1 MKKLLM
7 LMLSFGLVHVVT
19 AQESVRP
26 PDGAEA
32 KKPNDDPKHKE
43 AVEVLKKVD
52 EATKAL
58 KVVSYKSSAMG
69 VGWVATRVPKME
81 AKVVAA
87 GKWENEP
94 GKFRVEAKVTIA
106 DSSESREF
114 TAGNTG
120 EEYYLIDP
128 VKKLVYADLDP
139 AVMGGDGRAV
149 QNILMREYNHPT
161 PFTDEVNSEKA
172 EITGSEKVGDQDC
185 YVISVLYRPKLEAVW
200 YFSKKDFLPRRVDRV
215 QISPTDERG
224 FAQLVVTD
232 LVVEPKNA
240 EDAFKLTVPE
250 GFEKTDEFA
259 PLRQR
264 PNM

>member
-7 LMLSFGLVHVVT
+7 LMLSLGLVNVVV

-26 PDGAEA
+26 PEGADA

-43 AVEVLKKVD
+43 AVEILKKVD
-52 EATKAL
+52 DATKAL

-69 VGWVATRVPKME
+69 VGWLATRVPKME
-81 AKVVAA
+81 AKVIAA

-94 GKFRVEAKVTIA
+94 GKFRVEAKVTLP

-120 EEYYLIDP
+120 EEFFLIDP

-139 AVMGGDGRAV
+139 AVMGSDGRII
-149 QNILMREYNHPT
+149 QQILMREYNHPT
-161 PFTDEVNSEKA
+161 PFSDEVNSEKA
-172 EITGSEKVGDQDC
+172 EITGSEKIGDHDC
-185 YVISVLYRPKLEAVW
+185 YVINVVYRPKLEAVW
-200 YFSKKDFLPRRVDRV
+200 YFSKKDFLPRRVDRIG
-215 QISPTDERG
+215 ISPTDERG
-224 FAQLVVTD
+224 STQLTVTD

-240 EDAFKLTVPE
+240 DDAFKLTVPE
-250 GFEKTDEFA
+250 GYEKTDEFA